1 MNSIFSLSRRKYLLA
16 AAGLTIAALFP
27 PSVVLAEQPATLAAQ
42 LSALEASA
50 NGRLGVA
57 LIDSGSSRQLS
68 YRGEERFAMAST
80 FKALAAAAV
89 LQRSVEQPAL
99 LNKRIIYQQSEL
111 ITYSP
116 VTEKHLQQGM
126 TVAELC
132 AAAVELSD
140 NTAGNILLRE
150 IGGPQGIT
158 QLARRLGDN
167 QTRLDRR
174 EPALNSAIPGDVRD
188 TSTPL
193 AMAGN
198 LNQLALG
205 KALPSAQQQLL
216 IQWLKQSKTGAQSI
230 RAGVPQG
237 WQVGDKTGAGGYG
250 TTNDLAILWPPQGK
264 PLVLAV
270 YFTQHNPQAEAR
282 RDVLAS
288 ATRLVLAAWEKQ

>member
-99 LNKRIIYQQSEL
+99 LNKRIVYQQSEL